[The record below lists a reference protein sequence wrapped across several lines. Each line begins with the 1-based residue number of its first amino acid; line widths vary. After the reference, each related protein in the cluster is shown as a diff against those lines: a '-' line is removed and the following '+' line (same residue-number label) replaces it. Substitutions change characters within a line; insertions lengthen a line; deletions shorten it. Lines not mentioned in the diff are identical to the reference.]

1 MQQFGGKDVKRHFT
15 VVMGGKE
22 HGLYVSSTPSSA
34 AKKAVTKLCAANK
47 SKKVEFSI
55 REITQGS
62 KKKTYGPYSGYIEK
76 LKEPIELKGR
86 VIKYKPVAKLSG
98 KTGAKKGGM
107 TELELQ
113 KWKESLIQ
121 QNQILNN
128 SISSIKDL
136 EINEKNFI
144 KEFLNL
150 IINQGNRSNYQDLSK
165 RYSDAITEKR
175 LNQLKNIAS
184 KKIYTEFTEILAKRL
199 RQQIGI

>member
-1 MQQFGGKDVKRHFT
+1 
-15 VVMGGKE
+15 
-22 HGLYVSSTPSSA
+22 
-34 AKKAVTKLCAANK
+34 
-47 SKKVEFSI
+47 
-55 REITQGS
+55 
-62 KKKTYGPYSGYIEK
+62 
-76 LKEPIELKGR
+76 
-86 VIKYKPVAKLSG
+86 
-98 KTGAKKGGM
+98 M

-113 KWKESLIQ
+113 KWQESLIQ